1 MKRTKTMASLA
12 GIALLALMLGRPLLA
27 QQSPDNV
34 QGDWTIY
41 STSIQTGETV
51 VKHIQI
57 AQYGNRIT
65 GYFEGPD
72 QSGPIEGEVNGHHIR
87 FSTVTRNVLNFHGQ
101 IFGDTMTGEYGL
113 HGKHAAWQATR
124 PSTPV
129 AAVPPATGEVY
140 TSQPELAPP
149 TPPAPAPAP
158 EAQPASYSTTQV
170 SSGPAPASLAA
181 SQLDSLVAPIALYPD
196 ALVAQVLAA
205 SENPQQIT
213 YADDWL
219 AQNKNLTST
228 ALAQAVDQQPWDP
241 SVKALT
247 QFPSVLDNLAHNL
260 SWTSSLGQA
269 FANQQADV
277 MAAVQA
283 MRAKAQAAGT
293 LQSTSQIT
301 VAQPSPNTI
310 VIQPANPQVVYVP
323 QYNPAVVYG
332 APVVVPWYVAPPVP
346 VASVGLYFG
355 SGITVGAV
363 FGGGGW
369 GGGFGWGWH
378 AWNVNWGGG
387 WGGGGG
393 STIIYNN
400 NTYIN
405 NHTWNNTNYNGYRPW
420 ANGAAG
426 SQNHA
431 YYANNGT
438 FHPNANYH
446 PGTDT
451 HYGPNGAYHPNGYY
465 GPDGGWHPGPV
476 NHAGG
481 ATGSENTGS
490 YGANGTYHPVAGY
503 KPGEDTHYGPNGA
516 YHPNGYYG
524 PDGGWHEDKPGTN
537 PANQP
542 NGGNNGNHGLI
553 GGNGGAQN
561 PNAGQNLADA
571 RPAGANNGTLGAS
584 RTAAPEPTRS
594 NNGQLGQQRND
605 SNRLGGA
612 QQSRSRW
619 SGDGNAN
626 RAESNR
632 GRNSMAGRRAPQ
644 RMAREHAPAEHHS
657 GGGGRRR

>member
-1 MKRTKTMASLA
+1 MKMVNAKPTLVFVLLSLV
-12 GIALLALMLGRPLLA
+12 LCCTTVA
-27 QQSPDNV
+27 QQPPDNV

-41 STSIQTGETV
+41 STSIKTGETV
-51 VKHIQI
+51 VKHVQI
-57 AQYGNRIT
+57 AQYGNRVT

-87 FSTVTRNVLNFHGQ
+87 FSTVTKNVLNFHGQ

-113 HGKHAAWQATR
+113 HGKHAAWQAVR
-124 PSTPV
+124 PATAAAPV
-129 AAVPPATGEVY
+129 APLAPATGVVY
-140 TSQPELAPP
+140 ASQPELAPQP
-149 TPPAPAPAP
+149 PPAPAPV
-158 EAQPASYSTTQV
+158 AQPTSYSTTQV
-170 SSGPAPASLAA
+170 SSGPAPAPLSA

-205 SENPQQIT
+205 STNPQQVA

-219 AQNKNLTST
+219 MQNKDLTGA
-228 ALAQAVDQQPWDP
+228 ALTQAVDQQPWDP

-269 FANQQADV
+269 FANQQADL

-283 MRAKAQAAGT
+283 MRARAQAAGT
-293 LQSTSQIT
+293 LQSNSQVT
-301 VAQPSPNTI
+301 VTQSAPSTI
-310 VIQPANPQVVYVP
+310 VIQPANPQIVYVP

-355 SGITVGAV
+355 NGITVGAV
-363 FGGGGW
+363 FAGGGW

-387 WGGGGG
+387 GG
-393 STIIYNN
+393 STIIYNHT
-400 NTYIN
+400 TYIN
-405 NHTWNNTNYNGYRPW
+405 NHVWNNNNYNGYRPW

-438 FHPNANYH
+438 YHPDAGYK

-465 GPDGGWHPGPV
+465 GPDGGWHADGSV

-481 ATGSENTGS
+481 ATGSENHAY
-490 YGANGTYHPVAGY
+490 YGANGTYHPDAGY
-503 KPGEDTHYGPNGA
+503 KPGEDTHYGPNGG
-516 YHPNGYYG
+516 YHPNGYFG
-524 PDGGWHEDKPGTN
+524 PDGGYHQDKPGTN
-537 PANQP
+537 PADQP

-553 GGNGGAQN
+553 GGNGGVQN
-561 PNAGQNLADA
+561 PNAGQNVATA
-571 RPAGANNGTLGAS
+571 KPASANNSMLGAQH
-584 RTAAPEPTRS
+584 TAGPEPTRS
-594 NNGQLGQQRND
+594 NNGELSQQR
-605 SNRLGGA
+605 SNGNHYA
-612 QQSRSRW
+612 STDQNRSRW
-619 SGDGNAN
+619 SGDGAAN

-632 GRNSMAGRRAPQ
+632 GRNSMAGRRPQ
-644 RMAREHAPAEHHS
+644 QHMAHEHAPAEHH
-657 GGGGRRR
+657 GGGDGHRR